1 MQVMPANEPRFITNA
16 KNKQVKLCAA
26 ELGDGRQCNA
36 AAMRD
41 KDFCKHHGGKALV
54 GPDSPTFKTG
64 LWSHQRKRFSTVA
77 PELLERIEQLREDP
91 ELLSLRDDTAYITA
105 VLDVRAEAASY
116 GISKELYE
124 ELRDQYNVCKIA
136 PEEAFS
142 KEFKKLGSLIAD
154 GIDAVRASDDVIS
167 LIKKRADV
175 IEIEQR
181 MAHAKSYTLEVDQ
194 AYSLIM
200 QVLDVVKKTV
210 RDPEQVRAISDGF
223 AKLLRVHQNVDEE
236 VIDAEVVS

>member
-1 MQVMPANEPRFITNA
+1 MPDQEQRYITNA
-16 KNKQVKLCAA
+16 NNKRVKLCAA

-36 AAMRD
+36 VAMRD

-64 LWSHQRKRFSTVA
+64 LWSQQRKRFSTVA
-77 PELLERIEQLREDP
+77 PLLLEKIESLREDP
-91 ELLSLRDDTAYITA
+91 DLFSLRDDTAYITA
-105 VLDVRAEAASY
+105 VLDMRAEAASY

-124 ELRDQYNVCKIA
+124 ELRDQYHVCKA
-136 PEEAFS
+136 SPEEAFD
-142 KEFKKLGSLIAD
+142 KEFKKLGTLINN
-154 GIDAVRASDDVIS
+154 GIDAMKASDDVID

-175 IEIEQR
+175 IETEQR

-200 QVLDVVKKTV
+200 QILQVVKQTV
-210 RDPEQVRAISDGF
+210 RDPEQVRAISEGF
-223 AKLLRVHQNVDEE
+223 AKILRVHQSNTEE
-236 VIDAEVVS
+236 ILDAEVIG

>member
-1 MQVMPANEPRFITNA
+1 MPDQETRYITNGN
-16 KNKQVKLCAA
+16 NKKVKLCAA
-26 ELGDGRQCNA
+26 QLGEGRQCNA

-64 LWSHQRKRFSTVA
+64 LWSQQRKRFSTVA
-77 PELLERIEQLREDP
+77 PQLLEKIEALREDP
-91 ELLSLRDDTAYITA
+91 DLYSLRDDTAYITA
-105 VLDVRAEAASY
+105 VLDIRAEAASY

-124 ELRDQYNVCKIA
+124 ELRDQYHVCKVA
-136 PEEAFS
+136 PEEAFD
-142 KEFKKLGSLIAD
+142 KEFKKLGSMINN
-154 GIDAVRASDDVIS
+154 GIDSMRASDDVIA
-167 LIKKRADV
+167 LIQKRADV
-175 IEIEQR
+175 IETEQR

-200 QVLDVVKKTV
+200 QILTVVKQTV

-223 AKLLRVHQNVDEE
+223 AKILKVHQSNTEE
-236 VIDAEVVS
+236 ILDAEVIS

>member
-1 MQVMPANEPRFITNA
+1 MPDQEPRYITNGN
-16 KNKQVKLCAA
+16 NKQVKLCAA
-26 ELGDGRQCNA
+26 KLGDGRQCNA

-64 LWSHQRKRFSTVA
+64 LWSQQRKRFSTVA
-77 PELLERIEQLREDP
+77 PQLLEKIEALREDP
-91 ELLSLRDDTAYITA
+91 DLYSLRDDTAYITA
-105 VLDVRAEAASY
+105 VLDIRAEAASY

-124 ELRDQYNVCKIA
+124 ELRDQYNVCRVA

-142 KEFKKLGSLIAD
+142 KEFKKLGTLISN
-154 GIDAVRASDDVIS
+154 GIDSSRASDDVLD

-200 QVLDVVKKTV
+200 QILGVVKQTV
-210 RDPEQVRAISDGF
+210 RDPEQVRAISEGF
-223 AKLLRVHQNVDEE
+223 AKILKVHQSDTEE
-236 VIDAEVVS
+236 ILDAEVIS

>member
-1 MQVMPANEPRFITNA
+1 MPDQKPRYITNGN
-16 KNKQVKLCAA
+16 NKQVKLCAA
-26 ELGDGRQCNA
+26 KLGDGRQCNA

-64 LWSHQRKRFSTVA
+64 LWSQQRKRFSTVA
-77 PELLERIEQLREDP
+77 PQLLEKIEALREDP
-91 ELLSLRDDTAYITA
+91 DLYSLRDDTAYITA
-105 VLDVRAEAASY
+105 VLDIRAEAASY

-124 ELRDQYNVCKIA
+124 ELRDQYNVCRVA

-142 KEFKKLGSLIAD
+142 KEFKKLGTLISN
-154 GIDAVRASDDVIS
+154 GIDSSRASDDVLD

-200 QVLDVVKKTV
+200 QILNVVKQTI
-210 RDPEQVRAISDGF
+210 RDPEQVRAISEGF
-223 AKLLRVHQNVDEE
+223 AKILKVHQSDTEE
-236 VIDAEVVS
+236 ILDAEVIS

>member
-1 MQVMPANEPRFITNA
+1 MPTAEPRYITNA
-16 KNKQVKLCAA
+16 NNKQIKLCAA
-26 ELGDGRQCNA
+26 ELGDGRKCNA

-64 LWSHQRKRFSTVA
+64 LWSNQRKRFSTVA
-77 PELLERIEQLREDP
+77 PELLDRIEQFREDP

-105 VLDVRAEAASY
+105 VLDIRAEAASH
-116 GISKELYE
+116 GISKELYDD
-124 ELRDQYNVCKIA
+124 LRDQYNVCKIS

-142 KEFKKLGSLIAD
+142 KEFKKLGSMIAN
-154 GIDAVRASDDVIS
+154 GIDAMRASDDVID

-210 RDPEQVRAISDGF
+210 RDPEQVRAIIEGVD
-223 AKLLRVHQNVDEE
+223 KLLKVHRNGSEE
-236 VIDAEVVS
+236 IIDAEVVN

>member
-1 MQVMPANEPRFITNA
+1 MPDQEPRYITNGN
-16 KNKQVKLCAA
+16 NKQVKLCAA
-26 ELGDGRQCNA
+26 QLGDGRQCNA

-64 LWSHQRKRFSTVA
+64 LWSQQRKRFSTVA
-77 PELLERIEQLREDP
+77 PQLLEKIEALREDP
-91 ELLSLRDDTAYITA
+91 DLYSLRDDTAYITA
-105 VLDVRAEAASY
+105 VLDIRAEAASY

-124 ELRDQYNVCKIA
+124 ELRDQYNVCRVA

-142 KEFKKLGSLIAD
+142 KEFKKLGTLISN
-154 GIDAVRASDDVIS
+154 GIDSSRASDDVLD

-200 QVLDVVKKTV
+200 QILNVVKQTV
-210 RDPEQVRAISDGF
+210 RDPEQVRAISEGF
-223 AKLLRVHQNVDEE
+223 AKILKVHQSDAEE
-236 VIDAEVVS
+236 ILDAEVIS